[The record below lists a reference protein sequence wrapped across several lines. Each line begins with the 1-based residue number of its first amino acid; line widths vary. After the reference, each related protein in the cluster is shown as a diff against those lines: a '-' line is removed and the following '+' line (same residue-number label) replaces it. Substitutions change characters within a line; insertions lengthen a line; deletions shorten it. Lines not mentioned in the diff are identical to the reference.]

1 MVHPQHKKS
10 DQQLLN
16 RLKLFRK
23 VNVSAY
29 PNINNKKNWI
39 GLINSLSSANLNV
52 LEVNITMGSMHL
64 LGQNPAN
71 MHTSNVYD
79 LIMELE
85 GDLRSSFSDFL
96 MSQNSVLE
104 LRVCSDD
111 TDFRNV
117 YLQLTSTNSFEIKGF
132 QKNLLIIEDVTEKK
146 EAELDALQMA
156 CC

>member
-1 MVHPQHKKS
+1 MS

-39 GLINSLSSANLNV
+39 GLVNSLSSANLNV

-104 LRVCSDD
+104 LRVCSDE

-117 YLQLTSTNSFEIKGF
+117 YLLLTSTNSFEIKGF

>member
-1 MVHPQHKKS
+1 MS

-39 GLINSLSSANLNV
+39 GLVNSLSSANLNV

-96 MSQNSVLE
+96 VSQNTVLE
-104 LRVCSDD
+104 LRVCSDE

>member
-1 MVHPQHKKS
+1 M
-10 DQQLLN
+10 
-16 RLKLFRK
+16 
-23 VNVSAY
+23 SAN

-39 GLINSLSSANLNV
+39 GLVNSLSSANLNV

-64 LGQNPAN
+64 LGQNPSN

-96 MSQNSVLE
+96 VSQNTVLE
-104 LRVCSDD
+104 LQVCSDD